1 MTTAQKKKTSV
12 TTKRKEETKLLNT
25 FRLRFN
31 ARSVNESFARVAV
44 TSFVSQLNPTVN
56 ELSELKTAVSEAVTN
71 SIVHAYKDKDRS
83 ECYVWMSGECYDNG
97 RIVIVIKD
105 RGCGIDNIEKAVEPL
120 YTTDSDN
127 ERSGMGFT
135 VMSTFTDKLRV
146 TSTVMKGTTVT
157 LEKYITI

>member
-1 MTTAQKKKTSV
+1 MTAIKNNNKVIS
-12 TTKRKEETKLLNT
+12 KRKNGVKLINS
-25 FRLRFN
+25 FRLKFN

-71 SIVHAYKDKDRS
+71 SIVHAYKDKNKA
-83 ECYVWMSGECYDNG
+83 ECYVWLSGEYFDNG
-97 RIVIVIKD
+97 KIVIEIKD
-105 RGCGIDNIEKAVEPL
+105 RGCGIENIEKAKEPL
-120 YTTDSDN
+120 FTTDSEN

-135 VMSTFTDKLRV
+135 IMSTFTDRLKVR
-146 TSTVMKGTTVT
+146 SKVMKGTTVT